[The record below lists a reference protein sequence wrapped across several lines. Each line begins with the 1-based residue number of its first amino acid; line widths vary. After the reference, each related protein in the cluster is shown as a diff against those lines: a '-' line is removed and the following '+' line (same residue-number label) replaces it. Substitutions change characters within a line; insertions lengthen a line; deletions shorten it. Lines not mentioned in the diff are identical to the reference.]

1 MQVDDGST
9 AAPEGENIISRLSY
23 EYFKEKPC
31 IFPYILPRIEL
42 PAFII
47 SLVSHFLLVRSIP
60 PAMFSD

>member
-1 MQVDDGST
+1 MQVDDGFI
-9 AAPEGENIISRLSY
+9 AAPEGVNIISHLSY

-42 PAFII
+42 LYFII
-47 SLVSHFLLVRSIP
+47 SLASQFLHVRSIT